1 MTYRM
6 LKNIFAITLLSILFI
21 GRVSAQIVGDKTN
34 QIVLDFENESITT
47 SLPSIEWIYPA
58 MEFTNTQENRVN
70 VKAKI
75 TSGVPLKSVMLR
87 VLNRK
92 DGTAL
97 GTRAAD
103 IDDPFNVE
111 IDLSMYVVKGE
122 NYLELTAENEEGGIV
137 KDNRSIRV
145 GLDAISDAVMID
157 RKDYALLFATNRY
170 DNWNDLVN
178 PIFDAEAIGK
188 ILEEEYG
195 FIVEIVKDEEQN
207 EVMTKLREY
216 GQRKYKP
223 QDQLFIFFAG
233 HGVYD
238 EVFGEGFVV
247 ASNSKVNDVSKNSYI
262 SHNRIR
268 SNINNIP
275 CEHIFLSMDVCF
287 GGTFDPL
294 LASSRSALYDDIDDK
309 AYLVKKLSK
318 KTRKYL
324 TSGGKEYVSDGVRG
338 SHSPFAKNFLEA
350 LKSYGGSDRILVLD
364 EIKSF
369 MDRSKTTPRFGEF
382 GSDEKGS
389 DFVFVAK

>member
-1 MTYRM
+1 M
-6 LKNIFAITLLSILFI
+6 LARKCKNIMVLAVLSAMLMNA
-21 GRVSAQIVGDKTN
+21 GSAQIIVDKTN
-34 QIVLDFENESITT
+34 EIMLDFSKEALNT
-47 SLPSIEWIYPA
+47 SLPEIDWIYPA
-58 MEFTNTQENRVN
+58 MEFTNTQEERIEVR
-70 VKAKI
+70 AKI
-75 TSGVPLKSVMLR
+75 TSGVPLKSVVLK

-92 DGTAL
+92 DGSPM
-97 GTRAAD
+97 GTRAAE

-111 IDLSMYVVKGE
+111 IDLSMFVVKGE

-137 KDNRSIRV
+137 KEHRSIRV

-170 DNWNDLVN
+170 DNWSDLVN

-195 FIVEIVKDEEQN
+195 FIVEIVKDENQN
-207 EVMTKLREY
+207 AVMTKLREY

-247 ASNSKVNDVSKNSYI
+247 AKNSEVNDVSKNSYI

-275 CEHIFLSMDVCF
+275 CEHIFLTMDVCF

-294 LASSRSALYDDIDDK
+294 LASSRSAIYEQIDDR

-369 MDRSKTTPRFGEF
+369 MDRAQTTPRFGDF
-382 GSDEKGS
+382 GSDENGS